1 MKSHPK
7 KTQHPRPHD
16 RWSKLRRLF
25 GPGLVTG
32 ASDDDPSGIATY
44 SQAGA
49 GFGFS
54 TLWTALLTLPLMIT
68 VQEMCARIGLVT
80 RKGLTAVIRLYYPKP
95 VLWLIVLV
103 SFPAIILNIG
113 ANLAG
118 MGAVAH
124 MLVPG
129 IPGPVFNI
137 LFGISITYLTIAL
150 PYRRIANI
158 LRWLCLSLLCY
169 LIVPFLTTTDWL
181 QVFWHSLIPEIRW
194 DKDFIMIIVAL
205 LGTTISPYLFFW
217 QTSMEVEE
225 VKVRRLVV
233 DKRVLDDMQQDV
245 RGGMFFSNL
254 VAFFII
260 LTTGSVMFPAGVRQI
275 STVQDAAQALRP
287 LAGDM
292 SYMLFSV
299 GVIGTGLLSIPV
311 LAGAM
316 SYMVSEAFGWK
327 EGLNKKFHEAK
338 GFYGVMILSILSA
351 LLINMSGLSPMRAL
365 ILTAVVYG
373 VMAPV
378 VIAIILHIC
387 NNRLIMGDRVN
398 GRWTNIFGWLALIL
412 MSAAAIVLL
421 YFTFADMA
429 RV

>member
-1 MKSHPK
+1 MNGDSKHARHRRPQSH
-7 KTQHPRPHD
+7 
-16 RWSKLRRLF
+16 WSSLRRLL

-49 GFGFS
+49 GFGLS
-54 TLWTALLTLPLMIT
+54 TLWTSLLTLPLMIA

-80 RKGLTAVIRLYYPKP
+80 RKGLTAVIRLHYPKP

-118 MGAVAH
+118 MGAVAN
-124 MLVPG
+124 MLAPAVPA
-129 IPGPVFNI
+129 PVFNI
-137 LFGISITYLTIAL
+137 LFGISITYVTIAL

-169 LIVPFLTTTDWL
+169 MIVPFLTKTDWSE
-181 QVFWHSLIPEIRW
+181 VFWHSIIPEIRW

-233 DKRVLDDMQQDV
+233 DKRVLDDMQKDV

-260 LTTGSVMFPAGVRQI
+260 LTTGSVMFPAGVREI

-292 SYMLFSV
+292 SYLLFSV

-311 LAGAM
+311 LAGAI

-327 EGLNKKFHEAK
+327 EGLNKKFHEAR

-351 LLINMSGLSPMRAL
+351 LMINMSGLSPMRAL
-365 ILTAVVYG
+365 LLTAVVYG

-398 GRWTNIFGWLALIL
+398 GRWSNVFGWLALLL
-412 MSAAAIVLL
+412 MSVAAIALI
-421 YFTFADMA
+421 YFTFI
-429 RV
+429 

>member
-1 MKSHPK
+1 MN
-7 KTQHPRPHD
+7 QHPGNHHKRSRRSP
-16 RWSKLRRLF
+16 WSALRSQL

-49 GFGFS
+49 GFGLS
-54 TLWTALLTLPLMIT
+54 TLWTSLLTLPLMIA

-113 ANLAG
+113 ANLSG
-118 MGAVAH
+118 MGAVAN
-124 MLVPG
+124 MLLPD
-129 IPGPVFNI
+129 IPAPVFNI
-137 LFGISITYLTIAL
+137 LFGISITYITIAL
-150 PYRRIANI
+150 PYARIANI

-169 LIVPFLTTTDWL
+169 MIVPFLTRTDWP
-181 QVFWHSLIPEIRW
+181 QVLKHSLIPEIRW
-194 DKDFIMIIVAL
+194 DRDFILIIVAL

-225 VKVRRLVV
+225 AREHRLVV
-233 DKRVLDDMQQDV
+233 NKRVMDSMQQDV
-245 RGGMFFSNL
+245 RVGMFFSNL
-254 VAFFII
+254 VSFFII
-260 LTTGSVMFPAGVRQI
+260 LTAGSVMFPAGIQNI
-275 STVQDAAQALRP
+275 STVQEAAMALRP

-292 SYMLFSV
+292 SYLLFSV

-327 EGLNKKFHEAK
+327 EGLNKKFHQAR
-338 GFYGVMILSILSA
+338 GFYGVMVVSILSA
-351 LLINMSGLSPMRAL
+351 LLINFSGLSPMRAL

-387 NNRLIMGDRVN
+387 NNHLIMGDRVN
-398 GRWTNIFGWLALIL
+398 GKWSNLFGWSALLL
-412 MSAAAIVLL
+412 MSAAAIALL
-421 YFTFADMA
+421 YYT
-429 RV
+429 VV

>member
-1 MKSHPK
+1 MKSHRNNQSKRRRITPW
-7 KTQHPRPHD
+7 T
-16 RWSKLRRLF
+16 KLRRQF
-25 GPGLVTG
+25 GPGLITG

-44 SQAGA
+44 AQAGA

-54 TLWTALLTLPLMIT
+54 TLWTSLLTLPLMIA

-80 RKGLTAVIRLYYPKP
+80 RKGLTEIIRLYYPKP

-118 MGAVAH
+118 MGAVAN

-129 IPGPVFNI
+129 IAAPVFNI
-137 LFGISITYLTIAL
+137 LFGISITYVTIAL

-169 LIVPFLTTTDWL
+169 MIVPFLTETDWMS
-181 QVFWHSLIPEIRW
+181 VIWHSLVPEIRW
-194 DKDFIMIIVAL
+194 EKEFIMIIVAL

-233 DKRVLDDMQQDV
+233 DKRVLNDMQQDV

-260 LTTGSVMFPAGVRQI
+260 LTAGSVMFPAGVREI
-275 STVQDAAQALRP
+275 ATVQDAASALRP

-292 SYMLFSV
+292 SYLLFSV

-316 SYMVSEAFGWK
+316 SYMVSEALGWK
-327 EGLNKKFHEAK
+327 EGLNKKFHQAR
-338 GFYGVMILSILSA
+338 GFYGVMIVSILSA
-351 LLINMSGLSPMRAL
+351 LLINFSGLSPMRAL

-387 NNRLIMGDRVN
+387 NNRLIMGDQVN
-398 GRWTNIFGWLALIL
+398 GRWSNVFGWAALLL
-412 MSAAAIVLL
+412 MTAAAAALL
-421 YFTFADMA
+421 YFTFF
-429 RV
+429 

>member
-1 MKSHPK
+1 M
-7 KTQHPRPHD
+7 
-16 RWSKLRRLF
+16 
-25 GPGLVTG
+25 
-32 ASDDDPSGIATY
+32 IA
-44 SQAGA
+44 
-49 GFGFS
+49 
-54 TLWTALLTLPLMIT
+54 

-80 RKGLTAVIRLYYPKP
+80 RKGLTAVIRLHYPKP
-95 VLWLIVLV
+95 ILWLIVLV

-118 MGAVAH
+118 MGAVAN
-124 MLVPG
+124 MLAPA
-129 IPGPVFNI
+129 IPAPVFNI
-137 LFGISITYLTIAL
+137 LFGISITYVTIAL
-150 PYRRIANI
+150 PYQKIANI

-169 LIVPFLTTTDWL
+169 MIVPFLTKTDWL
-181 QVFWHSLIPEIRW
+181 QVFWHSVIPEIRW
-194 DKDFIMIIVAL
+194 DKDFLMIIVAL

-260 LTTGSVMFPAGVRQI
+260 LTAGSVMFPAGVREI
-275 STVQDAAQALRP
+275 STVDDAAQALRP

-292 SYMLFSV
+292 SYLLFSV

-327 EGLNKKFHEAK
+327 EGLNKKFHEAR

-351 LLINMSGLSPMRAL
+351 LLINLSGLPPIRAL

-398 GRWTNIFGWLALIL
+398 GRWSNVLGSMAFLL
-412 MSAAAIVLL
+412 MSVAAIALL
-421 YFTFADMA
+421 YFTFLNM
-429 RV
+429 

>member
-1 MKSHPK
+1 MN
-7 KTQHPRPHD
+7 QHPGNHHKRSRRSP
-16 RWSKLRRLF
+16 WSALRSQL

-49 GFGFS
+49 GFGLS
-54 TLWTALLTLPLMIT
+54 TLWTSLLTLPLMIA

-113 ANLAG
+113 ANLSG
-118 MGAVAH
+118 MGAVAN
-124 MLVPG
+124 MLLPD
-129 IPGPVFNI
+129 IPAPVFNI
-137 LFGISITYLTIAL
+137 LFGISITYITIAL
-150 PYRRIANI
+150 PYARIANI

-169 LIVPFLTTTDWL
+169 MIVPFLTRTDWP
-181 QVFWHSLIPEIRW
+181 QVLKHSLIPEIRW
-194 DKDFIMIIVAL
+194 DRDFILIIVAL

-225 VKVRRLVV
+225 AREHRLVV
-233 DKRVLDDMQQDV
+233 NKRVMDSMQQDV
-245 RGGMFFSNL
+245 RVGMFFSNL
-254 VAFFII
+254 VSFFII
-260 LTTGSVMFPAGVRQI
+260 LTAGSVMFPAGIQNI
-275 STVQDAAQALRP
+275 STVQEAAMALRP

-292 SYMLFSV
+292 SYLLFSV

-327 EGLNKKFHEAK
+327 EGLNKKFHQAR
-338 GFYGVMILSILSA
+338 GFYGVMVVSILSA
-351 LLINMSGLSPMRAL
+351 LLINFSGLSPMRAL

-398 GRWTNIFGWLALIL
+398 GKWSNLFGWSALLL
-412 MSAAAIVLL
+412 MSAAAIALL
-421 YFTFADMA
+421 YYT
-429 RV
+429 VV

>member
-1 MKSHPK
+1 MN
-7 KTQHPRPHD
+7 QHPGNHHKRSRRSP
-16 RWSKLRRLF
+16 WSGLRSQL

-49 GFGFS
+49 GFGLS
-54 TLWTALLTLPLMIT
+54 TLWTSLLTLPLMIS

-113 ANLAG
+113 ANLSG
-118 MGAVAH
+118 MGAVAN
-124 MLVPG
+124 MLLPD
-129 IPGPVFNI
+129 IPAPVFNI
-137 LFGISITYLTIAL
+137 LFGISITYITIAL
-150 PYRRIANI
+150 PYARIANI

-169 LIVPFLTTTDWL
+169 MIVPFLTRTDWP
-181 QVFWHSLIPEIRW
+181 QVLKHSLIPEIRW
-194 DKDFIMIIVAL
+194 DRDFILIIVAL

-225 VKVRRLVV
+225 AREHRLVV
-233 DKRVLDDMQQDV
+233 NKRVMDSMQQDV
-245 RGGMFFSNL
+245 RVGMFFSNL
-254 VAFFII
+254 VSFFII
-260 LTTGSVMFPAGVRQI
+260 LTAGSVMFPAGIQNI
-275 STVQDAAQALRP
+275 STVQEAAMALRP

-292 SYMLFSV
+292 SYLLFSV

-327 EGLNKKFHEAK
+327 EGLNKKFHQAR
-338 GFYGVMILSILSA
+338 GFYGVMVVSILSA
-351 LLINMSGLSPMRAL
+351 LLINFSGLSPMRAL

-398 GRWTNIFGWLALIL
+398 GKWSNLFGWSALLL
-412 MSAAAIVLL
+412 MSAAAIALL
-421 YFTFADMA
+421 YYT
-429 RV
+429 VV

>member
-1 MKSHPK
+1 MNVKSKDRRHR
-7 KTQHPRPHD
+7 KTPG
-16 RWSKLRRLF
+16 RWSKLRRLL

-54 TLWTALLTLPLMIT
+54 TLWTSLLTLPLMIA

-80 RKGLTAVIRLYYPKP
+80 RKGLTEIIRVYYPKP

-118 MGAVAH
+118 MGAVAN
-124 MLVPG
+124 MLAPA
-129 IPGPVFNI
+129 IPAPVYNI
-137 LFGISITYLTIAL
+137 IFGIAITYVTIAL
-150 PYRRIANI
+150 PYRRISNI

-169 LIVPFLTTTDWL
+169 MIVPFLTKTDWL
-181 QVFWHSLIPEIRW
+181 EVFWHSLIPEIRW
-194 DKDFIMIIVAL
+194 DKEFIMIIVAL

-233 DKRVLDDMQQDV
+233 DKRVLHDMQQDV

-260 LTTGSVMFPAGVRQI
+260 LTTGSVMFPAGIREI
-275 STVQDAAQALRP
+275 STVHDAALALRP

-292 SYMLFSV
+292 SYILFSV
-299 GVIGTGLLSIPV
+299 GVLGTGLLSIPV
-311 LAGAM
+311 LAGAI

-327 EGLNKKFHEAK
+327 EGLNKKFHEAR

-351 LLINMSGLSPMRAL
+351 LLINMSGLPPMRAL

-378 VIAIILHIC
+378 VIAIIMHIC

-398 GRWTNIFGWLALIL
+398 GRWSNVFGWLAFVL
-412 MSAAAIVLL
+412 MSVAAIALIC
-421 YFTFADMA
+421 FTFFNTDL
-429 RV
+429 

>member
-1 MKSHPK
+1 MN
-7 KTQHPRPHD
+7 QHPGNHHKRSRRSP
-16 RWSKLRRLF
+16 WSALRSQL

-49 GFGFS
+49 GFGLS
-54 TLWTALLTLPLMIT
+54 TLWTSLLTLPLMIS

-113 ANLAG
+113 ANLSG
-118 MGAVAH
+118 MGAVAN
-124 MLVPG
+124 MLLPD
-129 IPGPVFNI
+129 IPAPVFNI
-137 LFGISITYLTIAL
+137 LFGISITYITIAL
-150 PYRRIANI
+150 PYARIANI

-169 LIVPFLTTTDWL
+169 MIVPFLTRTDWP
-181 QVFWHSLIPEIRW
+181 QVLKHSLIPEIRW
-194 DKDFIMIIVAL
+194 DRDFILIIVAL

-225 VKVRRLVV
+225 AREHRLVV
-233 DKRVLDDMQQDV
+233 NKRVMDSMQQDV
-245 RGGMFFSNL
+245 RVGMFFSNL
-254 VAFFII
+254 VSFFII
-260 LTTGSVMFPAGVRQI
+260 LTAGSVMFPAGIQNI
-275 STVQDAAQALRP
+275 STVQEAAMALRP

-292 SYMLFSV
+292 SYLLFSV

-327 EGLNKKFHEAK
+327 EGLNKKFHQAR
-338 GFYGVMILSILSA
+338 GFYGVMVVSILSA
-351 LLINMSGLSPMRAL
+351 LLINFSGLSPMRAL

-387 NNRLIMGDRVN
+387 NNHLIMGDRVN
-398 GRWTNIFGWLALIL
+398 GKWSNLFGWSALLL
-412 MSAAAIVLL
+412 MSAAAIALL
-421 YFTFADMA
+421 YYT
-429 RV
+429 VV

>member
-1 MKSHPK
+1 MKERPGNHHKRSHRSP
-7 KTQHPRPHD
+7 
-16 RWSKLRRLF
+16 WAALRRQV

-49 GFGFS
+49 GFGLS
-54 TLWTALLTLPLMIT
+54 TLWTSLLTLPLMIS

-113 ANLAG
+113 ANLSG

-124 MLVPG
+124 MLLPD
-129 IPGPVFNI
+129 IPAPVFNI
-137 LFGISITYLTIAL
+137 LFGISITYITIAL
-150 PYRRIANI
+150 PYARISNI

-169 LIVPFLTTTDWL
+169 MIVPFLTRTDWP
-181 QVFWHSLIPEIRW
+181 QVLKHSLIPEIRW
-194 DKDFIMIIVAL
+194 DKDFILIIVAL

-225 VKVRRLVV
+225 AREHRLVV
-233 DKRVLDDMQQDV
+233 NKRVLDGMQQDV
-245 RGGMFFSNL
+245 RVGMFFSNL
-254 VAFFII
+254 VSFFII
-260 LTTGSVMFPAGVRQI
+260 LTAGSVMFPAGMQNI
-275 STVQDAAQALRP
+275 STVQEAAMALRP

-292 SYMLFSV
+292 SYLLFSV

-327 EGLNKKFHEAK
+327 EGLNKKFHQAR
-338 GFYGVMILSILSA
+338 GFYGVMVVSILSA
-351 LLINMSGLSPMRAL
+351 LLINFSGLSPMRAL

-398 GRWTNIFGWLALIL
+398 GRWSNVFGWAALLL
-412 MSAAAIVLL
+412 MSAAAIALL
-421 YFTFADMA
+421 YYTII
-429 RV
+429 

>member
-1 MKSHPK
+1 MN
-7 KTQHPRPHD
+7 QHPGNHHKHSRRSP
-16 RWSKLRRLF
+16 WSDLRSQL

-49 GFGFS
+49 GFGLS
-54 TLWTALLTLPLMIT
+54 TLWTSLLTLPLMIS

-113 ANLAG
+113 ANLSG
-118 MGAVAH
+118 MGAVAN
-124 MLVPG
+124 MLLPD
-129 IPGPVFNI
+129 IPAPVFNI
-137 LFGISITYLTIAL
+137 LFGISITYITIAL
-150 PYRRIANI
+150 PYARIANI

-169 LIVPFLTTTDWL
+169 MIVPFLTRTDWP
-181 QVFWHSLIPEIRW
+181 QVLKHSLIPEIRW
-194 DKDFIMIIVAL
+194 DRDFILIIVAL

-225 VKVRRLVV
+225 AREHRLVV
-233 DKRVLDDMQQDV
+233 NKRVMDSMQQDV
-245 RGGMFFSNL
+245 RVGMFFSNL
-254 VAFFII
+254 VSFFII
-260 LTTGSVMFPAGVRQI
+260 LTAGSVMFPAGIQNI
-275 STVQDAAQALRP
+275 STVQEAAMALRP

-292 SYMLFSV
+292 SYLLFSV

-327 EGLNKKFHEAK
+327 EGLNKKFHQAR
-338 GFYGVMILSILSA
+338 GFYGVMVVSILSA
-351 LLINMSGLSPMRAL
+351 LLINFSGLSPMRAL

-387 NNRLIMGDRVN
+387 NNHLIMGDRVN
-398 GRWTNIFGWLALIL
+398 GKWSNLFGWSALLL
-412 MSAAAIVLL
+412 MSAAAIALL
-421 YFTFADMA
+421 YYT
-429 RV
+429 VV

>member
-1 MKSHPK
+1 MNGHPK
-7 KTQHPRPHD
+7 QTRQRRPAS
-16 RWSKLRRLF
+16 RWSKIRNLL

-49 GFGFS
+49 GFGLS
-54 TLWTALLTLPLMIT
+54 TLWTSILTLPLMIA

-80 RKGLTAVIRLYYPKP
+80 RKGLTAVIRLHYPKP
-95 VLWLIVLV
+95 ILWLIVLV

-118 MGAVAH
+118 MGAVAN
-124 MLVPG
+124 MLAPA
-129 IPGPVFNI
+129 IPAPVFNI
-137 LFGISITYLTIAL
+137 LFGISITYVTIAL
-150 PYRRIANI
+150 PYQKIANI

-169 LIVPFLTTTDWL
+169 MIVPFLTKTDWL
-181 QVFWHSLIPEIRW
+181 QVFWHSVIPEIRW
-194 DKDFIMIIVAL
+194 DKDFLMIIVAL

-260 LTTGSVMFPAGVRQI
+260 LTAGSVMFPAGVREI
-275 STVQDAAQALRP
+275 STVDDAAQALRP

-292 SYMLFSV
+292 SYLLFSV

-327 EGLNKKFHEAK
+327 EGLNKKFHEAR

-351 LLINMSGLSPMRAL
+351 LLINLSGLPPIRAL

-398 GRWTNIFGWLALIL
+398 GRWSNVLGSMAFLL
-412 MSAAAIVLL
+412 MSVAAIALL
-421 YFTFADMA
+421 YFPFLNM
-429 RV
+429 

>member
-1 MKSHPK
+1 MNTTPGNHPK
-7 KTQHPRPHD
+7 RRRRS
-16 RWSKLRRLF
+16 RWAALRRQL

-49 GFGFS
+49 GFGLS
-54 TLWTALLTLPLMIT
+54 TLWTSLLTLPLMIA

-80 RKGLTAVIRLYYPKP
+80 RKGLTAIIRLYYPKP

-113 ANLAG
+113 ANLSG
-118 MGAVAH
+118 MGAVAN
-124 MLVPG
+124 MLAPS
-129 IPGPVFNI
+129 IPAPVFNI
-137 LFGISITYLTIAL
+137 LFGISITYVTIAL
-150 PYRRIANI
+150 PYRKISNI

-169 LIVPFLTTTDWL
+169 MIVPFLIRTDWPL
-181 QVFWHSLIPEIRW
+181 VFWHSLIPEIRR
-194 DKDFIMIIVAL
+194 DRDFIMIIVAL

-245 RGGMFFSNL
+245 KGGMFFSNL

-260 LTTGSVMFPAGVRQI
+260 LTTGSVMFPAGVCNI
-275 STVQDAAQALRP
+275 STVQEAAMALRP

-292 SYMLFSV
+292 SYLLFSV

-327 EGLNKKFHEAK
+327 EGLNRKFHQAR
-338 GFYGVMILSILSA
+338 GFYGVMMVSILSA
-351 LLINMSGLSPMRAL
+351 LLINFSGLSPMRAL

-387 NNRLIMGDRVN
+387 NNRLIMGDQVN
-398 GRWTNIFGWLALIL
+398 GRWSNLFGWSALLL
-412 MSAAAIVLL
+412 MSAAAITLL
-421 YFTFADMA
+421 YYTF
-429 RV
+429 V

>member
-1 MKSHPK
+1 
-7 KTQHPRPHD
+7 
-16 RWSKLRRLF
+16 
-25 GPGLVTG
+25 VTG

>member
-1 MKSHPK
+1 M
-7 KTQHPRPHD
+7 
-16 RWSKLRRLF
+16 L
-25 GPGLVTG
+25 GPGLITG

-49 GFGFS
+49 GFGLS
-54 TLWTALLTLPLMIT
+54 TLWTSLLTLPLMIA

-80 RKGLTAVIRLYYPKP
+80 RKGLTAVIRLHYPKP
-95 VLWLIVLV
+95 VLWVIVLV

-118 MGAVAH
+118 MGAVAN
-124 MLVPG
+124 MLAPG
-129 IPGPVFNI
+129 IPAPVYNI
-137 LFGISITYLTIAL
+137 IFGISITYVTIAL

-169 LIVPFLTTTDWL
+169 MIVPFLTKTDWL
-181 QVFWHSLIPEIRW
+181 QVFWHSLIPEIQW
-194 DKDFIMIIVAL
+194 EKEFIMIIVGV

-233 DKRVLDDMQQDV
+233 DKRVLGDMQQDV

-260 LTTGSVMFPAGVRQI
+260 LTTGSVMFPAGVREI
-275 STVQDAAQALRP
+275 STVHDAALALRP
-287 LAGDM
+287 LAGEM
-292 SYMLFSV
+292 SYILFSV
-299 GVIGTGLLSIPV
+299 GVLGTGMLSVPV

-327 EGLNKKFHEAK
+327 EGLNKKFHEAR

-365 ILTAVVYG
+365 LLTAVVYG

-398 GRWTNIFGWLALIL
+398 GRWSNVLGSMAFLL
-412 MSAAAIVLL
+412 MSVAAMALL
-421 YFTFADMA
+421 YFTFQN
-429 RV
+429 V